1 MAQRPAENCCRA
13 EGSLDMSLQVMSRNS
28 VDTEMLGEQVGRL
41 LEAGD
46 IVCLYGE
53 LGSGKTVLTKGMAR
67 GLGVTPE
74 RAVRSPSFVFMH
86 RYQGRVPMY
95 HADLYRLDGPTD
107 IEDIG
112 LREFLGGDGV
122 AVIEWADK
130 LGASLPA
137 ERLEITIAHQT
148 AGTRMITITPQ
159 GARYHQLLEQWQSQS
174 TARGEACGQGGHDVE
189 MASA

>member
-1 MAQRPAENCCRA
+1 MQIKMV
-13 EGSLDMSLQVMSRNS
+13 SSNS
-28 VDTEMLGEQVGRL
+28 VDTEMLGEAVGHL

-74 RAVRSPSFVFMH
+74 RAVRSPSFVLMH
-86 RYQGRVPMY
+86 RYQGRVPVY
-95 HADLYRLDGPTD
+95 HADLYRLEGPTD
-107 IEDIG
+107 IEQIG

-130 LGASLPA
+130 LAASLPV

-148 AGTRMITITPQ
+148 EETRLITVTPW
-159 GARYHQLLEQWQSQS
+159 GARYHQLLEQWQNQPM
-174 TARGEACGQGGHDVE
+174 ARGKTRAQEGEDVDL
-189 MASA
+189 ASA

>member
-1 MAQRPAENCCRA
+1 MVSSNR
-13 EGSLDMSLQVMSRNS
+13 
-28 VDTEMLGEQVGRL
+28 VDTEVLGEDLGHL

-46 IVCLYGE
+46 VVCLYGE
-53 LGSGKTVLTKGMAR
+53 LGSGKTVLTRGVAR

-74 RAVRSPSFVFMH
+74 RAVRSPSFVLMH
-86 RYQGRVPMY
+86 RYQGRVPVY
-95 HADLYRLDGPTD
+95 HADLYRLEGPTD

-130 LGASLPA
+130 LDASWPA
-137 ERLEITIAHQT
+137 ERLEIILAHRT
-148 AGTRMITITPQ
+148 EETRLLTITPR
-159 GARYHQLLEQWQSQS
+159 GARYHQLVEQWQHQLAAQGK
-174 TARGEACGQGGHDVE
+174 TRAREGDHVG